1 MADPII
7 FLNVVLSAE
16 LSGLYTFYG
25 ERERERERE
34 REGERDSD
42 N

>member
-16 LSGLYTFYG
+16 LSGLYIFYG
-25 ERERERERE
+25 ERGRGG
-34 REGERDSD
+34 EGERDSD
-42 N
+42 NW